1 MYRRPYDVNLAG
13 YVCSRPYVAKTRVY
27 PAGLMS
33 KASCRLNAITL
44 KEAYTMNDL
53 NHTPA
58 SNSSSKSIIGSCLA
72 VILVAGLSALPGQA
86 AAATKTFNMK
96 WVNSEN
102 PKETFSGTLKV
113 DPALLPD
120 SGVVNLANTAA
131 TFSVKVPQQG
141 GATFS
146 MADFSTFSVGMAKA
160 DMAKAAVGQ
169 ELMGTGLVTQIQIYG
184 KMGGP
189 AHKKFNA
196 CGGEFGICFNREA
209 VGPIYKLTSMT
220 VGK

>member
-1 MYRRPYDVNLAG
+1 
-13 YVCSRPYVAKTRVY
+13 
-27 PAGLMS
+27 
-33 KASCRLNAITL
+33 
-44 KEAYTMNDL
+44 MNDL
-53 NHTPA
+53 NHPTKTQL
-58 SNSSSKSIIGSCLA
+58 SSKSIFGSCLA
-72 VILVAGLSALPGQA
+72 VLLSAGMSVLPGQA
-86 AAATKTFNMK
+86 AAATKTFNLK
-96 WVNSEN
+96 WANSEN
-102 PKETFSGTLKV
+102 AKETFSGTLTV

-120 SGVVNLANTAA
+120 SGVVNLATTSA

-141 GATFS
+141 GATYT

-160 DMAKAAVGQ
+160 DMVKVTAGQ
-169 ELMGTGLVTQIQIYG
+169 ELMGKGLVTQIVIYG

-209 VGPIYKLTSMT
+209 APPVYKLTSMT

>member
-1 MYRRPYDVNLAG
+1 
-13 YVCSRPYVAKTRVY
+13 
-27 PAGLMS
+27 
-33 KASCRLNAITL
+33 
-44 KEAYTMNDL
+44 MNDL
-53 NHTPA
+53 NHQTT
-58 SNSSSKSIIGSCLA
+58 SSPPPKSIFGTCLA
-72 VILVAGLSALPGQA
+72 VLFATGMAALPGQA

-96 WVNSEN
+96 WINSEN
-102 PKETFSGTLKV
+102 PKETFTGTLKI

-120 SGVVNLANTAA
+120 AGVVNLATTKS
-131 TFSVKVPQQG
+131 TFSVTVPQQG
-141 GATFS
+141 GATYT

-160 DMAKAAVGQ
+160 DMAKATVGQ
-169 ELMGTGLVTQIQIYG
+169 ELIGTGLVTQIVIYG

-209 VGPIYKLTSMT
+209 APPVYKLTSMT

>member
-1 MYRRPYDVNLAG
+1 
-13 YVCSRPYVAKTRVY
+13 
-27 PAGLMS
+27 MS
-33 KASCRLNAITL
+33 
-44 KEAYTMNDL
+44 
-53 NHTPA
+53 
-58 SNSSSKSIIGSCLA
+58 A
-72 VILVAGLSALPGQA
+72 VTGQA

-102 PKETFSGTLKV
+102 AKETFSGTLKV

-120 SGVVNLANTAA
+120 AGVVNLATTAA
-131 TFSVKVPQQG
+131 TFSVTVPQQG
-141 GATFS
+141 GATYT

-160 DMAKAAVGQ
+160 DMAKVSAGQ
-169 ELMGTGLVTQIQIYG
+169 ELMGKGLVTQIVIYG

-209 VGPIYKLTSMT
+209 APPVYKLTSMT